1 MVDLENSG
9 PLQPQ
14 QKKVDPLPNQGG
26 NSLFQASFRSSK
38 HATEPRYR
46 AGGFHPPG
54 STNSLGQGGRGSVS
68 LLEKEAVLTRKLH
81 QPLRVWRS
89 TNNAEKETG

>member
-1 MVDLENSG
+1 M
-9 PLQPQ
+9 
-14 QKKVDPLPNQGG
+14 PNQVG
-26 NSLFQASFRSSK
+26 NSLLQASFRSSK

-68 LLEKEAVLTRKLH
+68 LPERVAVLTRKLH
-81 QPLRVWRS
+81 HPLKVWRS
-89 TNNAEKETG
+89 TNNAEKEAGKPRRKKIWSFKDI